1 MDVLK
6 MFRTAGLAGLGVC
19 AAACQQQHTASLEP
33 ANAGAGAIAANVAA
47 ERSDAYIGVTFS
59 EAQKVLASKPP
70 DTDAPS
76 F

>member
-6 MFRTAGLAGLGVC
+6 MLHAAGLAGLGVC
-19 AAACQQQHTASLEP
+19 VAACQQPHTATLEP
-33 ANAGAGAIAANVAA
+33 AKAEASAMLANVAA
-47 ERSDAYIGVTFS
+47 ERLDAYIGVTFS